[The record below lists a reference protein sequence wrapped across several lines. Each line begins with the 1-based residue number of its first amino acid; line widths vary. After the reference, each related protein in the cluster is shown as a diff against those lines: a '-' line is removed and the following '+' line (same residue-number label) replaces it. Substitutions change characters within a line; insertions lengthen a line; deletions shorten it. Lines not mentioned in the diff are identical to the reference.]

1 MLRRPHYI
9 IFGLVMVL
17 TLAVLQLPARTT
29 SKLKLAI
36 SSLFLPL
43 FGLTSSTQQLAAKVG
58 SSMVPR
64 QELLRQLE
72 RLEKENQELRLRT
85 VQWDTVAQENARL
98 REHFAW
104 QKQAAWSLKLARVV
118 GRDPANWWRT
128 LRIDQGSQDG
138 ITLNA
143 PVFTADGLVGLVGRV
158 SAVGLKQSQVVLVGD
173 PDCRVSV
180 LIEETRDHGVLAA
193 SSSSPLDPTLVELAY
208 LPRNSR
214 LRAGQ
219 KVITSGEG
227 GIFPKNILVGQL
239 VDFRSVDFGLYTEA
253 RVKLQVRLN
262 SLEEVWVKLP

>member
-9 IFGLVMVL
+9 IFGLVIVL
-17 TLAVLQLPARTT
+17 TLVVLQLPARTT

-43 FGLTSSTQQLAAKVG
+43 FGLTGSTQQLAAKAG

-85 VQWDTVAQENARL
+85 VQWETVAQENARL

-104 QKQAAWSLKLARVV
+104 QKQAAWNLKLARVV

-128 LRIDQGSQDG
+128 LRIDQGSHDG

-143 PVFTADGLVGLVGRV
+143 PVFTAEGEGLVGRV

-193 SSSSPLDPTLVELAY
+193 SSSSPLDPTLVELVY

-227 GIFPKNILVGQL
+227 GIFPKNILVGRL
-239 VDFRSVDFGLYTEA
+239 VDFRSVGYGLYTEA
-253 RVKLQVRLN
+253 RVALQVRMN
-262 SLEEVWVKLP
+262 SVEEVWVKLP

>member
-17 TLAVLQLPARTT
+17 TLAVLQLPAQTT

-43 FGLTSSTQQLAAKVG
+43 FGLAGSTQQLAAKAG
-58 SSMVPR
+58 GALVPR

-104 QKQAAWSLKLARVV
+104 QKRAAWNLKLARVV

-128 LRIDQGSQDG
+128 LRIDQGSHDG

-143 PVFTADGLVGLVGRV
+143 PVFSAEGLVGRV
-158 SAVGLKQSQVVLVGD
+158 SAVGSRQSQVVLVGD
-173 PDCRVSV
+173 PDCRVAV
-180 LIEETRDHGVLAA
+180 LIEETGDHGVLAA
-193 SSSSPLDPTLVELAY
+193 ASSSPLDPTLVELAY

-219 KVITSGEG
+219 KVITRGEG
-227 GIFPKNILVGQL
+227 GVFPKNILVGQL
-239 VDFRSVDFGLYTEA
+239 VDFRSVDYGLYTEA
-253 RVKLQVRLN
+253 RVTLQVRLN